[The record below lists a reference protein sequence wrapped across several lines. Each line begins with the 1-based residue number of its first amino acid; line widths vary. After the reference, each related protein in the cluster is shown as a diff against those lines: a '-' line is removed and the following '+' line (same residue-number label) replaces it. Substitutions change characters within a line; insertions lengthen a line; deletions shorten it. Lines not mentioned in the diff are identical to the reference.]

1 MTGSWEKKDLH
12 GIDLIKEEPWV
23 VTDLNISHMKDTP
36 TRALLGSSS

>member
-1 MTGSWEKKDLH
+1 MIGSWENKDLH
-12 GIDLIKEEPWV
+12 GIDLIKEEPWA